1 MTVEGSQCH
10 LATAEFQLVERGV
23 NNLPVQFERLGGRH
37 SGNQVEQGS
46 DGAAG
51 GEHSDFVGVVGGL
64 KDALQATLDPLD
76 KPQPAFQP
84 GWVIGAGQPALDE
97 QGEDALELAA
107 VLRAIAQDMHG
118 IGFAAEQLG
127 QQAADNRFAVELV
140 EGAVCLQ
147 RRNRQAE
154 GAVLIERGGGG
165 VLLATQVAGD
175 AAIKRETQVC
185 QMATEHLRLFYA
197 DGRQDVIVVCTE
209 GGLAMSN
216 QIDAAHV
223 RFPGTL
229 KVWRGYGDACDL
241 SMKKHTLVLKAR
253 WSPPAGGLITGSNV
267 SASVCWG
274 IRAWRSAFLRRHM
287 DFLAEY
293 ASFLAKTVT
302 LVVAILVV
310 LISFAALRS
319 KGRRKSAGQLQVSK
333 LNDFYKGLRER
344 LESSLLDKDQLKALR
359 KSESKAEK
367 KKGKQKPEAKP
378 RVFVLD
384 FDGDIKASA
393 TESLRHEI
401 TALLSLATPKDEVVL
416 RLESGGG
423 MVHSY
428 GLASSQLARI
438 RQAGVPLTV
447 CIDKVAASGGYM
459 MACIG
464 EKIIS
469 APFAILGSIGV
480 VAQLPNVNRL
490 LKKHDID
497 FEVLTAGEYKRTLT
511 VFGEN
516 TEKGREKFQEDLD
529 ITHQLFKNFVSRYRP
544 QLAIDDVATGEVWL
558 GVAALDKQLVDE
570 LQTSDEYLATKAKTA
585 EVFHLHYA
593 ERKSLQERVG
603 LAASGSVDRVL
614 LTWWSRLTQQRFW

>member
-1 MTVEGSQCH
+1 
-10 LATAEFQLVERGV
+10 
-23 NNLPVQFERLGGRH
+23 
-37 SGNQVEQGS
+37 
-46 DGAAG
+46 
-51 GEHSDFVGVVGGL
+51 
-64 KDALQATLDPLD
+64 
-76 KPQPAFQP
+76 
-84 GWVIGAGQPALDE
+84 
-97 QGEDALELAA
+97 
-107 VLRAIAQDMHG
+107 
-118 IGFAAEQLG
+118 
-127 QQAADNRFAVELV
+127 
-140 EGAVCLQ
+140 
-147 RRNRQAE
+147 
-154 GAVLIERGGGG
+154 
-165 VLLATQVAGD
+165 
-175 AAIKRETQVC
+175 
-185 QMATEHLRLFYA
+185 
-197 DGRQDVIVVCTE
+197 
-209 GGLAMSN
+209 
-216 QIDAAHV
+216 
-223 RFPGTL
+223 
-229 KVWRGYGDACDL
+229 
-241 SMKKHTLVLKAR
+241 
-253 WSPPAGGLITGSNV
+253 
-267 SASVCWG
+267 
-274 IRAWRSAFLRRHM
+274 M

-344 LESSLLDKDQLKALR
+344 LESTVLDKDQLKALR
-359 KSESKAEK
+359 KSESKPEK
-367 KKGKQKPEAKP
+367 KNSKKKPEAKP

-401 TALLSLATPKDEVVL
+401 TGLLSLATPKDEVVL

-544 QLAIDDVATGEVWL
+544 QLAIDEVATGEVWL

-585 EVFHLHYA
+585 EVFHLHYS

>member
-1 MTVEGSQCH
+1 M
-10 LATAEFQLVERGV
+10 EF
-23 NNLPVQFERLGGRH
+23 F
-37 SGNQVEQGS
+37 
-46 DGAAG
+46 
-51 GEHSDFVGVVGGL
+51 
-64 KDALQATLDPLD
+64 
-76 KPQPAFQP
+76 
-84 GWVIGAGQPALDE
+84 
-97 QGEDALELAA
+97 
-107 VLRAIAQDMHG
+107 
-118 IGFAAEQLG
+118 
-127 QQAADNRFAVELV
+127 
-140 EGAVCLQ
+140 
-147 RRNRQAE
+147 
-154 GAVLIERGGGG
+154 
-165 VLLATQVAGD
+165 
-175 AAIKRETQVC
+175 
-185 QMATEHLRLFYA
+185 
-197 DGRQDVIVVCTE
+197 
-209 GGLAMSN
+209 
-216 QIDAAHV
+216 
-223 RFPGTL
+223 
-229 KVWRGYGDACDL
+229 
-241 SMKKHTLVLKAR
+241 
-253 WSPPAGGLITGSNV
+253 
-267 SASVCWG
+267 
-274 IRAWRSAFLRRHM
+274 
-287 DFLAEY
+287 AEY

-310 LISFAALRS
+310 LITAAALRS
-319 KGRRKSAGQLQVSK
+319 KGRRKGTGQLQVSK
-333 LNDFYKGLRER
+333 LNDFYKDLRER
-344 LESSLLDKDQLKALR
+344 LEQSLLDKDQLKALR
-359 KSESKAEK
+359 KAQGKTEK
-367 KKGKQKPEAKP
+367 KQKKQPAEAKP

-384 FDGDIKASA
+384 FNGDIKASA
-393 TESLRHEI
+393 TEGLRHEI

-529 ITHQLFKNFVSRYRP
+529 VTHQLFKNFVSRYRP
-544 QLAIDDVATGEVWL
+544 QLAIDEVATGEVWL
-558 GVAALDKQLVDE
+558 GVAAQEKLLVDE
-570 LQTSDEYLATKAKTA
+570 LKTSDEYLADKAKNA

-603 LAASGSVDRVL
+603 LAAS
-614 LTWWSRLTQQRFW
+614 

>member
-1 MTVEGSQCH
+1 
-10 LATAEFQLVERGV
+10 
-23 NNLPVQFERLGGRH
+23 
-37 SGNQVEQGS
+37 
-46 DGAAG
+46 
-51 GEHSDFVGVVGGL
+51 
-64 KDALQATLDPLD
+64 
-76 KPQPAFQP
+76 
-84 GWVIGAGQPALDE
+84 
-97 QGEDALELAA
+97 
-107 VLRAIAQDMHG
+107 
-118 IGFAAEQLG
+118 
-127 QQAADNRFAVELV
+127 
-140 EGAVCLQ
+140 
-147 RRNRQAE
+147 
-154 GAVLIERGGGG
+154 
-165 VLLATQVAGD
+165 
-175 AAIKRETQVC
+175 
-185 QMATEHLRLFYA
+185 
-197 DGRQDVIVVCTE
+197 
-209 GGLAMSN
+209 
-216 QIDAAHV
+216 
-223 RFPGTL
+223 
-229 KVWRGYGDACDL
+229 
-241 SMKKHTLVLKAR
+241 
-253 WSPPAGGLITGSNV
+253 
-267 SASVCWG
+267 
-274 IRAWRSAFLRRHM
+274 M

-310 LISFAALRS
+310 LISFAALRN

-344 LESSLLDKDQLKALR
+344 LESSLLDKEQLKALR
-359 KSESKAEK
+359 KAESKTEK
-367 KKGKQKPEAKP
+367 KNSKKKPEAKP

-393 TESLRHEI
+393 TESLRNEI

-570 LQTSDEYLATKAKTA
+570 LQTSDEYLANKAKTA

-614 LTWWSRLTQQRFW
+614 LTWWNRLTQQRFW